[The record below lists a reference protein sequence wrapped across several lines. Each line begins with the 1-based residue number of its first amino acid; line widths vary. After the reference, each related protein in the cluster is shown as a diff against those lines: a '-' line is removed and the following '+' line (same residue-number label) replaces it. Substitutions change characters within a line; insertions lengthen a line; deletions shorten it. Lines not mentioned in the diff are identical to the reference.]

1 MLNKK
6 CKKSALGGTFS
17 FLHIGHKFF
26 LKEALK
32 ISEELI
38 IGISSDEFVRKLDKK
53 HPIEPYEV
61 RALKVL
67 NFCLKEIKTEQKI
80 TIFPLDDPYGPTIW
94 DSELDCII
102 VSEETYARALEIN
115 SIRINR
121 GLRPLNIIKVKLL
134 TDEKGKKI
142 SSTLMWKRYGSI
154 FTDKIKRNFS

>member
-1 MLNKK
+1 MDVKV
-6 CKKSALGGTFS
+6 AIGGTFEE
-17 FLHIGHKFF
+17 LHAGHVKLIYEAFKIGDEVCIGLTSDMF
-26 LKEALK
+26 ALK
-32 ISEELI
+32 T
-38 IGISSDEFVRKLDKK
+38 KK
-53 HPIEPYEV
+53 
-61 RALKVL
+61 RKVL
-67 NFCLKEIKTEQKI
+67 SYNERYANLKKLIEKSRWRIKY
-80 TIFPLDDPYGPTIW
+80 TIFKINDPYGPTIW